1 MKQYNGVPLDGR
13 PMRIELAGSE
23 RDLIAP
29 MAASMAPLRRR
40 SGPGAGGAVSKSPRC
55 GGAGGAGRGS
65 GGGRGGRGGGCSSEK
80 GPAPTK
86 EKLDEEMEAYMSAK
100 A

>member
-23 RDLIAP
+23 RDLVAP
-29 MAASMAPLRRR
+29 AAASAPLRRR
-40 SGPGAGGAVSKSPRC
+40 SGPGSGAVSKPQRP
-55 GGAGGAGRGS
+55 AGRGAS
-65 GGGRGGRGGGCSSEK
+65 GGGRGGGRGRAGGRTEK